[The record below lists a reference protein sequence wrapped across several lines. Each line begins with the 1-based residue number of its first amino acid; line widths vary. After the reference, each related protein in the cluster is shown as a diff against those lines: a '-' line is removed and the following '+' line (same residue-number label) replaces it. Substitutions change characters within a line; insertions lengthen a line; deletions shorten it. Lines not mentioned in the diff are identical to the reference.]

1 MDRDV
6 DKEEPE
12 LNEEE
17 EEEEGYNS
25 KLNKRGN
32 IDILLV
38 ANPGTSKSQRCI
50 DEFVRIV
57 YTALIVP
64 FFTVAMMYSKL
75 ILNICII

>member
-6 DKEEPE
+6 DAEDPE
-12 LNEEE
+12 LDEEE

-38 ANPGTSKSQRCI
+38 GDPGTSKSQRYI
-50 DEFVRIV
+50 DEFVSIV
-57 YTALIVP
+57 YTVLIVA
-64 FFTVAMMYSKL
+64 FFIVAMIYSNL